1 MCGEG
6 ERRVR
11 GPFTTFDSSR
21 VGCSGSAPRSRRHP
35 CKGSSRIPPRQA
47 TPVNMCLPPVRVS
60 MMIMQTLFLN
70 VLRWGEEVVA
80 SSAWRTTGPA
90 RTRRQPRGARGE
102 GRRGESSE

>member
-1 MCGEG
+1 MRGEG

-11 GPFTTFDSSR
+11 GPSTTFDSSG
-21 VGCSGSAPRSRRHP
+21 VGCSGSAPRSRRRP
-35 CKGSSRIPPRQA
+35 CKGSSHIPPRQTA
-47 TPVNMCLPPVRVS
+47 PVTMCLPLVRVS

-80 SSAWRTTGPA
+80 SSAWRTAGPA
-90 RTRRQPRGARGE
+90 WTRRWPRGARGG